1 MKKLLVVLLALTF
14 VFAFATTAM
23 AADEQIADYTDVTAE
38 NEYGAAIMRLTSLGV
53 LVGDGIGEAYR
64 PDDSLTRA
72 EFAKIAVYLTNN
84 EDKYDYY
91 NMMASQFT
99 DVAAGF
105 WGKGWINA
113 ADDLGLMIGR
123 GNGTFDPYAK
133 VSYQEVAT
141 VVLRALGYDDNLP
154 GDWPYDYNTKA
165 GEVGIVKWVNYT
177 APSSPISRGEMA
189 SIANEAL
196 DEYMVSY
203 VKNDIAQGLG
213 YVFGDVDKDGYAP
226 FIDYTNESTGTRY
239 AGEYTSL
246 LEYAFDAVM
255 VEAWFNDDEA
265 AYSEATAWGYDDFDE
280 GEIDLYYAYWNT
292 KDKDWDGGEQVG
304 LASQYYIW
312 QAGLIDLG
320 GQRAE
325 LTLVDDEIVFA
336 EITSDIVRARDVAMS
351 GKKIEADD
359 VKYDDGIGTTMIGDA
374 IDNYGELFLDDS
386 EAYDYKDYTRFEDD
400 TFRVF
405 DFVDEYFVEDHLG
418 RNIRLKSLDDY
429 VIFKDGEQVAWEDLK
444 EGDVIY
450 ETTLADGDT
459 TLYLAYAPTTG
470 DLTKHSYT
478 NEELMIDEIVYT
490 YGVNNPANAPTY
502 YSQAGVDDL
511 KQYDGED
518 LSDDFFDNDIT
529 YAEAY
534 GYNEVAYF
542 CVDTIDS
549 RYAVVTDYI
558 FGSTSW
564 HNDVVGFELFTGEGE
579 TIEVELNDS
588 IDFFAHPGMPSIGSL
603 ISYEMDGEEIDTDS
617 IEYRQDGDG
626 IANIAARP
634 YLASYFLNTI
644 RDPQFEVTTDA
655 DEMELTFANET
666 YKVSS
671 STVIFSVIVDEVMVD
686 QVPALEYS
694 KVRLVTAEDLM
705 KDDSFTVNQ
714 IAVGYGDY
722 QGIDVL
728 WLVGYEQAERV
739 IGFVT
744 EYWEGNPDQIEL
756 NGDENYVLEDAYDDL
771 VIAADAPEEGDFVQL
786 VLNADDEVVDINIIA
801 TAAGLEP
808 GYNKGDEI
816 TAGGK
821 TYQVSTGLF
830 QEMQR
835 TYPIITDTR
844 LGNKTT
850 FEDYTAE
857 GYVADMTN
865 NAKSLDL
872 YDEKDDFPENTTV
885 FVVVEA
891 NDNNLYYVGKMQQP
905 DPEVTYTIRYNWGG
919 HEINGGGPAP
929 DDVLF
934 TNYTPGPITLD
945 ASAIQANIT
954 VADELLDFYGWK
966 IGNRIYDAGENV
978 SVATLIAAADANH
991 DVTASAVWGVD
1002 VTATFTSTSTD
1013 PSTATSQLTDANVL
1027 IDGVQMKSSHSSVGG
1042 GASYEQKDGTGV
1054 WVFTQTFTFPLDKE
1068 VLVTVDEGK
1077 AEITTPENGKLNVYP
1092 GTGDTITINAL

>member
-23 AADEQIADYTDVTAE
+23 AADEQIADYTDVAAE

-177 APSSPISRGEMA
+177 SPSSPISRGEMA

-255 VEAWFNDDEA
+255 VEAWFNDDEI

-292 KDKDWDGGEQVG
+292 KDKEWDDGEQVG

-450 ETTLADGDT
+450 ETMLADNET

-588 IDFFAHPGMPSIGSL
+588 IDFFDHPDMPSIGSL
-603 ISYEMDGEEIDTDS
+603 ISYEMDGEEIDTAS
-617 IEYRQDGDG
+617 IEYRYAG
-626 IANIAARP
+626 NAATADDLRDTP
-634 YLASYFLNTI
+634 YQVSYFLNTT
-644 RDPQFEVTTDA
+644 RNQPFEVTTDA

-671 STVIFSVIVDEVMVD
+671 STVIFSVIVDKVEGNPD
-686 QVPALEYS
+686 TLEYS

-744 EYWEGNPDQIEL
+744 EYWEGNPDQIQL
-756 NGDENYVLEDAYDDL
+756 NGDENYELEDAYDEL
-771 VIAADAPEEGDFVQL
+771 VDRPDEGDFVQL

-801 TAAGLEP
+801 TEAGIEP
-808 GYNKGDEI
+808 DYTNPGDDEI

-821 TYQVSTGLF
+821 TYQVSTGFF

-835 TYPIITDTR
+835 TYPIITGTGLDNR
-844 LGNKTT
+844 NT

-865 NAKSLDL
+865 KAKSLDL
-872 YDEKDDFPENTTV
+872 YDEDDFPVNTTV

-891 NDNNLYYVGKMQQP
+891 DDNNLYYVGKMQQP
-905 DPEVTYTIRYNWGG
+905 DPVVNYTISYNWGG
-919 HEINGGGPAP
+919 HEINGGGAAP
-929 DDVLF
+929 DNATF
-934 TNYTPGPITLD
+934 TNYTENDVTLD

-954 VADELLDFYGWK
+954 VNNELLDFYGWK
-966 IGNRIYDAGENV
+966 IGNRIYQAGEQIP
-978 SVATLIAAADANH
+978 VATLIAAADASH
-991 DVTASAVWGVD
+991 VVTASAVWGVD
-1002 VTATFTSTSTD
+1002 VTATFTSTSAD
-1013 PSTATSQLTDANVL
+1013 PSTATSELTNANVL
-1027 IDGVQMKSSHSSVGG
+1027 IDGKQMKSSHPSVGG
-1042 GASYEQKDGTGV
+1042 DATFELKDDV
-1054 WVFTQTFTFPLDKE
+1054 WVFTQTFTFPLNEE
-1068 VLVTVDEGK
+1068 VVVTVDTDK
-1077 AEITTPENGKLNVYP
+1077 AEIITPANGELIVYPGTP
-1092 GTGDTITINAL
+1092 GTGDTITIEAL

>member
-177 APSSPISRGEMA
+177 SPSSPISRGEMA

-213 YVFGDVDKDGYAP
+213 YVFGEVDKDGYAP

-255 VEAWFNDDEA
+255 VEAWFNDDEI

-292 KDKDWDGGEQVG
+292 KDKEWDAGEQVG

-450 ETTLADGDT
+450 ETTLADNET

-478 NEELMIDEIVYT
+478 NEELTIDEIVYT
-490 YGVNNPANAPTY
+490 YGENNPEYAPTY

-588 IDFFAHPGMPSIGSL
+588 IDFFDRNERPTIGSL

-617 IEYRQDGDG
+617 IEYRYAGD
-626 IANIAARP
+626 AATADDFRDAP
-634 YLASYFLNTI
+634 YQVSCFLSDI

-771 VIAADAPEEGDFVQL
+771 VAAPEEGDFVQL

-801 TAAGLEP
+801 TEAGLDAA
-808 GYNKGDEI
+808 YRKGDEI

-835 TYPIITDTR
+835 TYPIIENTS
-844 LGNKTT
+844 LGNKKT

-857 GYVADMTN
+857 GYVADMTD

-872 YDEKDDFPENTTV
+872 YDEDVFPVDTTV

-905 DPEVTYTIRYNWGG
+905 DPVENYIISYNWGG
-919 HEINGGGPAP
+919 YEINGGGNPPA
-929 DDVLF
+929 DKDF
-934 TNYTPGPITLD
+934 TNRDNDVTLD
-945 ASAIQANIT
+945 TSAIQENIT
-954 VADELLDFYGWK
+954 VNDVVLDFYGWK
-966 IGNRIYDAGENV
+966 IGNTIYQAGDQVPVN
-978 SVATLIAAADANH
+978 TLIAAADASH
-991 DVTASAVWGVD
+991 VVTASAVWGVE
-1002 VTATFTSTSTD
+1002 VTATFTSTSAD
-1013 PSTATSQLTDANVL
+1013 GVTATSELTDATVM
-1027 IDGVQMKSSHSSVGG
+1027 IGDEQMKATSVGG
-1042 GASYEQKDGTGV
+1042 GAGYDDTTGV
-1054 WVFTQTFTFPLDKE
+1054 WVFTQTFTFPLDE
-1068 VLVTVDEGK
+1068 QVLVKVDADE
-1077 AEITTPENGKLNVYP
+1077 AQIITPANGMLNVYP
-1092 GTGDTITINAL
+1092 VDGDTITINAL

>member
-213 YVFGDVDKDGYAP
+213 YVFGEVDKDGYAP

-255 VEAWFNDDEA
+255 VEAWFNDDEI

-292 KDKDWDGGEQVG
+292 KDKDWDAGEQVG

-359 VKYDDGIGTTMIGDA
+359 VKYDDGIGYTMIGDA

-490 YGVNNPANAPTY
+490 YGENNPAFAPTY

-511 KQYDGED
+511 EQYDGED

-588 IDFFAHPGMPSIGSL
+588 IDFFAHPGMPTIGSL
-603 ISYEMDGEEIDTDS
+603 ISYEMDGEEIDTAS
-617 IEYRQDGDG
+617 IEYRYAG
-626 IANIAARP
+626 NAATATDFGAAP
-634 YLASYFLNTI
+634 FQVSYFLNDI
-644 RDPQFEVTTDA
+644 RNPQFEVTTDA
-655 DEMELTFANET
+655 DEMELTFAKET

-671 STVIFSVIVDEVMVD
+671 STVIFSVIVDEVEID
-686 QVPALEYS
+686 LASALEYS

-771 VIAADAPEEGDFVQL
+771 VTAADAPEEGDFVQL

-801 TAAGLEP
+801 TAADLAP

-821 TYQVSTGLF
+821 TYQVSIGRF

-835 TYPIITDTR
+835 NFPVIKYTNLD
-844 LGNKTT
+844 NMTT

-857 GYVADMTN
+857 GYVADMTDQ
-865 NAKSLDL
+865 AKPLDL
-872 YDEKDDFPENTTV
+872 YDEDDFPADTKV
-885 FVVVEA
+885 FVVVEE
-891 NDNNLYYVGKMQQP
+891 NDNNLYYIGKMKQP
-905 DPEVTYTIRYNWGG
+905 DPVVNYTISYNWGG
-919 HEINGGGPAP
+919 YEINGGGDAP
-929 DDVLF
+929 DNDYF
-934 TNYTPGPITLD
+934 TNYTADPITLD
-945 ASAIQANIT
+945 ASAIQENIT
-954 VADELLDFYGWK
+954 VNKELLDFYGWK
-966 IGNRIYDAGENV
+966 IGNTIYQAGDQV
-978 SVATLIAAADANH
+978 PVATLIAAADANH
-991 DVTASAVWGVD
+991 VVTASAVWGVE
-1002 VTATFTSTSTD
+1002 VTATFTNNPDD
-1013 PSTATSQLTDANVL
+1013 PTAAADQLTNANVK
-1027 IDGVQMKSSHSSVGG
+1027 IGGEQMKSEDLPDGD
-1042 GASYEQKDGTGV
+1042 ASYEQKDDV
-1054 WVFTQTFTFPLDKE
+1054 WVFTQTFTFPLNEE
-1068 VLVTVDEGK
+1068 VVVTVDADE
-1077 AEITTPENGKLNVYP
+1077 AQIITPANGMLNVYP
-1092 GTGDTITINAL
+1092 VDGDTITINAL

>member
-177 APSSPISRGEMA
+177 SPSSPISRGEMA

-226 FIDYTNESTGTRY
+226 FIDYSNESTGTRY
-239 AGEYTSL
+239 AGAYTSL

-255 VEAWFNDDEA
+255 VEAWFNDDEI

-292 KDKDWDGGEQVG
+292 KDKDWDAGEQVG

-359 VKYDDGIGTTMIGDA
+359 VKYDDGIGYTMIGDA

-418 RNIRLKSLDDY
+418 NNIRLKSLDDY

-588 IDFFAHPGMPSIGSL
+588 IDFFDHPDMPSIGSL
-603 ISYEMDGEEIDTDS
+603 ISYEMDGEEIDTAS
-617 IEYRQDGDG
+617 IEYRYAG
-626 IANIAARP
+626 NAATADDLRDTP
-634 YLASYFLNTI
+634 YQVSYFLNTT
-644 RDPQFEVTTDA
+644 RNQPFEVTTDA

-671 STVIFSVIVDEVMVD
+671 STVIFSVIVDKVEGNPD
-686 QVPALEYS
+686 TLEYS

-771 VIAADAPEEGDFVQL
+771 VNANDAPKEGNFVQL

-801 TAAGLEP
+801 TAADLDAA
-808 GYNKGDEI
+808 YRKGDEI

-821 TYQVSTGLF
+821 TYQVSIGLF

-835 TYPIITDTR
+835 TYPIITNTG

-872 YDEKDDFPENTTV
+872 YDEDDFPADTRV

-891 NDNNLYYVGKMQQP
+891 DDNNLYYVGKMKQP
-905 DPEVTYTIRYNWGG
+905 APVEEYTIRYNWGG
-919 HEINGGGPAP
+919 YAINGGGNPP
-929 DDVLF
+929 LDTNF
-934 TNYTPGPITLD
+934 TNRDKNVTLD
-945 ASAIQANIT
+945 TSAIQANIT
-954 VADELLDFYGWK
+954 VAGELLDFYGWK
-966 IGNRIYDAGENV
+966 IGNTIYQAGDQV
-978 SVATLIAAADANH
+978 PVATLIAAADASH
-991 DVTASAVWGVD
+991 VVTASAVWGVE
-1002 VTATFTSTSTD
+1002 VTATFTSTSAD
-1013 PSTATSQLTDANVL
+1013 GVTATSELTDATVM
-1027 IDGVQMKSSHSSVGG
+1027 IGDEQMKATSVGG
-1042 GASYEQKDGTGV
+1042 GAGYDDTTGV
-1054 WVFTQTFTFPLDKE
+1054 WVFTQTFTFPLDE
-1068 VLVTVDEGK
+1068 QVLVKVDADE
-1077 AEITTPENGKLNVYP
+1077 AQIITPANGMLNVYP
-1092 GTGDTITINAL
+1092 VDGDTITINAL

>member
-213 YVFGDVDKDGYAP
+213 YVYGDVDKDGYAP
-226 FIDYTNESTGTRY
+226 FINYTNESTGTRY
-239 AGEYTSL
+239 ADECTSL

-255 VEAWFNDDEA
+255 VEAWFNDEAA

-292 KDKDWDGGEQVG
+292 EGKKWIPDEQVG

-359 VKYDDGIGTTMIGDA
+359 VKYDDGIGTVMIGDK
-374 IDNYGELFLDDS
+374 IDNYGELFLDGS
-386 EAYDYKDYTRFEDD
+386 EAYDYKDYTSFEDD
-400 TFRVF
+400 EFRVF

-478 NEELMIDEIVYT
+478 NDELTIDEIVYT
-490 YGVNNPANAPTY
+490 YAKNNTDYVPTY

-511 KQYDGED
+511 VKYDGQD

-558 FGSTSW
+558 FGPTSW

-588 IDFFAHPGMPSIGSL
+588 IDFVAHPDMPSIGSL

-626 IANIAARP
+626 IANI
-634 YLASYFLNTI
+634 
-644 RDPQFEVTTDA
+644 V
-655 DEMELTFANET
+655 
-666 YKVSS
+666 
-671 STVIFSVIVDEVMVD
+671 
-686 QVPALEYS
+686 
-694 KVRLVTAEDLM
+694 
-705 KDDSFTVNQ
+705 
-714 IAVGYGDY
+714 
-722 QGIDVL
+722 
-728 WLVGYEQAERV
+728 
-739 IGFVT
+739 
-744 EYWEGNPDQIEL
+744 
-756 NGDENYVLEDAYDDL
+756 
-771 VIAADAPEEGDFVQL
+771 
-786 VLNADDEVVDINIIA
+786 
-801 TAAGLEP
+801 
-808 GYNKGDEI
+808 
-816 TAGGK
+816 
-821 TYQVSTGLF
+821 
-830 QEMQR
+830 
-835 TYPIITDTR
+835 
-844 LGNKTT
+844 
-850 FEDYTAE
+850 
-857 GYVADMTN
+857 
-865 NAKSLDL
+865 
-872 YDEKDDFPENTTV
+872 
-885 FVVVEA
+885 
-891 NDNNLYYVGKMQQP
+891 
-905 DPEVTYTIRYNWGG
+905 
-919 HEINGGGPAP
+919 
-929 DDVLF
+929 
-934 TNYTPGPITLD
+934 
-945 ASAIQANIT
+945 
-954 VADELLDFYGWK
+954 
-966 IGNRIYDAGENV
+966 
-978 SVATLIAAADANH
+978 
-991 DVTASAVWGVD
+991 
-1002 VTATFTSTSTD
+1002 
-1013 PSTATSQLTDANVL
+1013 
-1027 IDGVQMKSSHSSVGG
+1027 
-1042 GASYEQKDGTGV
+1042 
-1054 WVFTQTFTFPLDKE
+1054 
-1068 VLVTVDEGK
+1068 
-1077 AEITTPENGKLNVYP
+1077 
-1092 GTGDTITINAL
+1092 